1 MTMRT
6 VTRNIPRRPT
16 GLTLVEL
23 MVAMT
28 ISLLVLLALVNVYV
42 NLARANDE
50 MTKSSGLIDSGRS
63 AIQLLQNDLVH
74 AGYWAGFV
82 PQFDDLTFERVPA
95 DVPTAI
101 PDACLAYASW
111 SGEYRTNL
119 FGVPVQSADTLPSGT
134 GCVSFPAQRAGTDVI
149 VIRHAE
155 TCVPGGPNCDADT
168 AGRLYMQTSMC
179 EAEKN
184 AGTVTGATSNSIVL
198 DGDAS
203 GTDGAYAGVVL
214 RIVSGTGMG
223 QVRTIRTY
231 VGSTRTATFDSA
243 WGVIPDNTSV
253 YGFDYALSTSAFP
266 LHTRDCEGTGT
277 PASLPVTAGTLAA
290 KRRLISNIYYIADLP
305 HPDENGL
312 SVPTLMRSQ
321 LDVSGGV
328 TAQRPPV
335 RLLDGVEA
343 LRVELGI
350 DDTGKTG
357 ATVNYAQAVQW
368 EDVTTKMRP
377 TNRGD
382 GSPDWFKRCTAAD
395 PCTADELMNVVAVK
409 LYVLVRSRDPSPGH
423 KDSRVYCLGE
433 PDADGS
439 CPAVNTIAAAN
450 DNFKRHVFT
459 TSMRLNNI
467 SGRRETPEP

>member
-1 MTMRT
+1 MIMSTIA
-6 VTRNIPRRPT
+6 RNIRRRET

-28 ISLLVLLALVNVYV
+28 ISLMVLLALVNVYV
-42 NLARANDE
+42 NLARANEE
-50 MTKSSGLIDSGRS
+50 MAKSNSLIDTGRS

-82 PQFDDLTFERVPA
+82 PQFDDLTFEQIPA
-95 DVPTAI
+95 DVPTSI
-101 PDACLAYASW
+101 PDACLEYVAW
-111 SGEYRTNL
+111 TGEYKANL
-119 FGVPVQSADTLPSGT
+119 LGIPVQSSDVLPSGA
-134 GCVSFPAQRAGTDVI
+134 GCLSFPAQRAGTDAI
-149 VIRHAE
+149 VVRHVE

-168 AGRLYMQTSMC
+168 AGRLYMQTGMC
-179 EAEKN
+179 AAEKN
-184 AGTVTGATSNSIVL
+184 AGTASGATSNSIVL

-203 GTDGAYAGVVL
+203 TVDGAYAGVVL
-214 RIVSGTGMG
+214 RIMSGTGMG
-223 QVRTIRTY
+223 QLRNVLSY
-231 VGSTRTATFDSA
+231 VGSSRTATFDSP
-243 WGVIPDNTSV
+243 WTVIPDNTSV
-253 YGFDYALSTSAFP
+253 YGFEYALNTNAFP
-266 LHTRDCEGTGT
+266 LHKRDCVGTGT
-277 PASLPVTAGTLAA
+277 PASLPVTAGTLAD

-305 HPDENGL
+305 HPDGGGRT
-312 SVPTLMRSQ
+312 VPTLMRSQ

-328 TAQRPPV
+328 TAQRTPV
-335 RLLDGVEA
+335 RVLDGVEV

-357 ATVNYAQAVQW
+357 TAVDFAEAVQW

-382 GSPDWFKRCTAAD
+382 GSPDLFKRCTTAA

-409 LYVLVRSRDPSPGH
+409 LYILARSRDASPDYTDG
-423 KDSRVYCLGE
+423 KVYCLGE

-439 CPAVNTIAAAN
+439 CPAANTIAAAN
-450 DNFKRHVFT
+450 DHFKRHVFT